1 MSRYLLG
8 AEPIVQDDYVL
19 YDFDYNSTVDVFDM
33 MHMRKLLLST
43 S

>member
-19 YDFDYNSTVDVFDM
+19 YDLNYDSTVDVFDM
-33 MHMRKLLLST
+33 IYMRKLFI
-43 S
+43 